1 MPLLLLPTMLTLCNF
16 ACGVLAIYAVF
27 EQKMSIAIVC
37 ISLGLIFDVLDGWT
51 ARKLNAVSS
60 FGKELDSLS
69 DIVTFGIAP
78 AILAY
83 QLVLTQLGQI
93 GVGITLF
100 YSIGAVLRLARFNA
114 IQSEL
119 PTFVGLP
126 VPAAAVG
133 LLMSTWFM
141 SPWLLAISTCMLAWL
156 MVSHIKFPHFKK
168 IEVDEE
174 EYHGVH

>member
-1 MPLLLLPTMLTLCNF
+1 M
-16 ACGVLAIYAVF
+16 
-27 EQKMSIAIVC
+27 
-37 ISLGLIFDVLDGWT
+37 
-51 ARKLNAVSS
+51 NAVSS
-60 FGKELDSLS
+60 FGKELDSLL

-93 GVGITLF
+93 GVGIALF

-126 VPAAAVG
+126 VPAAAIG
-133 LLMSTWFM
+133 LLMSIWFM

-156 MVSHIKFPHFKK
+156 MMSHIKFPHFKK
-168 IEVDEE
+168 IQVDEV

>member
-1 MPLLLLPTMLTLCNF
+1 MPQQLLPTMLTLCNF

-27 EQKMSIAIVC
+27 EQKISIAIVC

-83 QLVLTQLGQI
+83 QLVLMQLGQI
-93 GVGITLF
+93 GVGIALF

-126 VPAAAVG
+126 VPAAAIG
-133 LLMSTWFM
+133 LLMSTRFM